1 MKYLKKLVSIKSDE
15 NCDEILN
22 YLKSEL
28 MHRVKELKILGE
40 EEKILIA
47 GLNTKLNNIEPVILS
62 GHIDTVRPNM
72 QLYNTNPY
80 ELTIINNKGYGL
92 GSIDMKSFV
101 AVILQRLD
109 ELNNFDIPIVLAL
122 TTDEETK
129 LNSIKLMIDY
139 FKEMNIKPKFT
150 IVGEPTN
157 NEICLSSSA
166 CFEYSIMFYGKS
178 AHSSKISEGIN
189 SICACAKMISFIE
202 QTQKK
207 YRLSSNCGVV
217 NGGEVVNKVPDF
229 TELLFDVRSIYA
241 YDINSFIN
249 DINRFINKLL
259 VEYNGISIDLKN
271 KLTIPVFN
279 MKDNEKLLNISKKL
293 KIQIGTFSGGC
304 EAGYYA
310 NYCGDCIIFGVGD
323 LSLAHKPNEF
333 VDVNEYGIYSN
344 KLLEVL
350 NCIKENYF

>member
-28 MHRVKELKILGE
+28 MYRVKELKILGE

-47 GLNTKLNNIEPVILS
+47 GLNTKLCNIEPVILS

-101 AVILQRLD
+101 AVILERLD
-109 ELNNFDIPIVLAL
+109 EIKNFDIPIVLAL

-150 IVGEPTN
+150 IVGEP
-157 NEICLSSSA
+157 
-166 CFEYSIMFYGKS
+166 
-178 AHSSKISEGIN
+178 
-189 SICACAKMISFIE
+189 
-202 QTQKK
+202 
-207 YRLSSNCGVV
+207 
-217 NGGEVVNKVPDF
+217 
-229 TELLFDVRSIYA
+229 
-241 YDINSFIN
+241 
-249 DINRFINKLL
+249 
-259 VEYNGISIDLKN
+259 
-271 KLTIPVFN
+271 
-279 MKDNEKLLNISKKL
+279 
-293 KIQIGTFSGGC
+293 
-304 EAGYYA
+304 
-310 NYCGDCIIFGVGD
+310 
-323 LSLAHKPNEF
+323 HKQ
-333 VDVNEYGIYSN
+333 
-344 KLLEVL
+344 
-350 NCIKENYF
+350 